1 MAQPTTLPPY
11 PFALVRAT
19 WLLFRM
25 HLGTIFG
32 SRRTLAGIALALIPP
47 VLGLLAA
54 NLAPLSVSSSEIFSR
69 LGFVLLL
76 SFVVP
81 MLGVSLGVGVVA
93 DEAEGRT
100 ITYPFTRPIPRP
112 ALFLG
117 RWLATLVC
125 VLGLVA
131 GSTLLLAVGASF
143 REAIPPTDIIGQL
156 MVAALVGVAVY
167 SLGAAVIGVL
177 FKRGLIVALGYAF
190 AIEVL
195 LASLPGSSQ
204 KMTLQYYLRSIF
216 LDGGIEGFDP
226 GGFLDP
232 ETMADPRSSLIRI
245 AVVAAF
251 LLVLGVWSITRKQFV
266 LSS

>member
-1 MAQPTTLPPY
+1 MDYTVSLI
-11 PFALVRAT
+11 RST

-54 NLAPLSVSSSEIFSR
+54 ELAPEGMTSVKIFGG
-69 LGFVLLL
+69 LGLMLLL
-76 SFVVP
+76 TFVVP

-131 GSTLLLAVGASF
+131 VSVALLALAASARDGF
-143 REAIPPTDIIGQL
+143 PTETSVRQL
-156 MVAALVGVAVY
+156 MKAALLGGTLY
-167 SLGAAVIGVL
+167 SLGSAVVGIL
-177 FKRGLIVALGYAF
+177 FKRGLVIALGYAF
-190 AIEVL
+190 AVEML
-195 LASLPGSSQ
+195 LANLPTSSQ
-204 KMTLQYYLRSIF
+204 RLTLQFYLRSIF
-216 LDGGIEGFDP
+216 VDGGTLGFNQNRVLA
-226 GGFLDP
+226 GS
-232 ETMADPRSSLIRI
+232 TMADPAEATMRLVVIG
-245 AVVAAF
+245 AV
-251 LLVLGVWSITRKQFV
+251 LLVVGIWSIRRKQFV
-266 LSS
+266 LSA

>member
-1 MAQPTTLPPY
+1 MDY

-32 SRRTLAGIALALIPP
+32 SRRTLGGIALALIPP
-47 VLGLLAA
+47 VLGILAA
-54 NLAPLSVSSSEIFSR
+54 TLAPEKVPGREIFGS
-69 LGFVLLL
+69 LGYHLLL

-81 MLGVSLGVGVVA
+81 MLGVSMGVGVVA

-125 VLGLVA
+125 VLGLIA
-131 GSTLLLAVGASF
+131 GSVLLLAAAAATRDGF
-143 REAIPPTDIIGQL
+143 PPTEVVLRVLKASLLGGAI
-156 MVAALVGVAVY
+156 Y
-167 SLGAAVIGVL
+167 SLGAGVVGIL
-177 FKRGLIVALGYAF
+177 FKRGLIVALGYSF
-190 AIEVL
+190 AVELL
-195 LASLPGSSQ
+195 LANLPGSSQ
-204 KMTLQYYLRSIF
+204 KVTLQYYLRSIVLEGG
-216 LDGGIEGFDP
+216 LDDFNP
-226 GGFLDP
+226 GPFTTL
-232 ETMADPRSSLIRI
+232 ENMAQPADALMRLCVTGAIMLAI
-245 AVVAAF
+245 
-251 LLVLGVWSITRKQFV
+251 GVWAIRRKQFV